1 MAARATAATSGSVL
15 ATHDA
20 TTDTISHAR
29 RGRRKSV
36 RPDVRTTK
44 VAGNVNML
52 EPSHAW
58 QQATAANNIIQA
70 MTPRPSLGHT
80 SLYGPPMDARMHGHP
95 KSRMTE
101 KKKTLGVR
109 ERGTPTKMP
118 EDFFQAMPT
127 PKGARQYPMR
137 PTQHDQVSAR
147 AQAAA
152 MAVRDGLDASMPM
165 DQRQMLY
172 GNASK
177 ARPVGKPYTK
187 TLIK

>member
-1 MAARATAATSGSVL
+1 
-15 ATHDA
+15 
-20 TTDTISHAR
+20 
-29 RGRRKSV
+29 
-36 RPDVRTTK
+36 
-44 VAGNVNML
+44 
-52 EPSHAW
+52 
-58 QQATAANNIIQA
+58 

-80 SLYGPPMDARMHGHP
+80 SLYGPPIDARMHGHP

-118 EDFFQAMPT
+118 EDFLMPT
-127 PKGARQYPMR
+127 QKGQYPMR

-187 TLIK
+187 TLL

>member
-1 MAARATAATSGSVL
+1 
-15 ATHDA
+15 
-20 TTDTISHAR
+20 
-29 RGRRKSV
+29 
-36 RPDVRTTK
+36 
-44 VAGNVNML
+44 
-52 EPSHAW
+52 
-58 QQATAANNIIQA
+58 
-70 MTPRPSLGHT
+70 
-80 SLYGPPMDARMHGHP
+80 
-95 KSRMTE
+95 
-101 KKKTLGVR
+101 
-109 ERGTPTKMP
+109 
-118 EDFFQAMPT
+118 
-127 PKGARQYPMR
+127 MR